1 MVPSTYVFEGMRHIL
16 AGDANVVGYLFKAAG
31 LNMIYWTAA
40 IVLLGFMLANARERG
55 SLAKLVS

>member
-1 MVPSTYVFEGMRHIL
+1 
-16 AGDANVVGYLFKAAG
+16 
-31 LNMIYWTAA
+31 MIYWTAA